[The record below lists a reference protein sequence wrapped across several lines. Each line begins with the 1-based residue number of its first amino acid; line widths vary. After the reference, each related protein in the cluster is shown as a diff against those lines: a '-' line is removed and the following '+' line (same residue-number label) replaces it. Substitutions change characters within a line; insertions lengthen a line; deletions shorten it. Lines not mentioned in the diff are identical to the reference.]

1 MVILNG
7 TLTALPMLDALAAYA
22 DTRRFRVLTLNEART
37 EWRWKDG
44 GLLLSNLALGS
55 EGLVWIEGSLE
66 ITGRELDGSF
76 RLGLAPGT
84 LAGIP
89 GAETHVFSPG
99 ERGLLWAPLRISGTI
114 DDPQEDLTDRLVD
127 AAGMRMFEVIPETG
141 EKVIRF
147 SRSILGDAPIK
158 VVDQG
163 ARIIETGAGIVEG
176 VGGVI
181 DGFFG
186 SRRELPPVIPTTPK
200 EDP

>member
-1 MVILNG
+1 
-7 TLTALPMLDALAAYA
+7 MLDALAAYA

-37 EWRWKDG
+37 DWRWKEG
-44 GLLLSNLALGS
+44 RLTLSNLALGS
-55 EGLVWIEGSLE
+55 EGLVRIEGSLDIHGE
-66 ITGRELDGSF
+66 VLDGSF

-84 LAGIP
+84 LARIP

-114 DDPQEDLTDRLVD
+114 HDPKEDLTDRLID
-127 AAGMRMFEVIPETG
+127 AAGMRMFDVIPETG

-147 SRSILGDAPIK
+147 TRAILGESPIK

-163 ARIIETGAGIVEG
+163 AKIIEQGAGIVDG

-186 SRRELPPVIPTTPK
+186 SRREPAPVTPPK